1 MLLLCIKFQG
11 RFFSAFD
18 FPNFAIECVGASF
31 FFFPFL
37 FFLFLNKFW
46 KSKICAT
53 FWQWNYI
60 FLFIELY
67 AFYFICIFALGFVI
81 QNPAEVSS
89 FSV

>member
-18 FPNFAIECVGASF
+18 FPNFAIERVGASF
-31 FFFPFL
+31 FFFPF
-37 FFLFLNKFW
+37 FSSCFLINFGKV
-46 KSKICAT
+46 KSVPLSGSEI
-53 FWQWNYI
+53 I
-60 FLFIELY
+60 FRLIELY